1 MNTYTTNYGEL
12 KGITS
17 SLTYA
22 SGALKS
28 CMVNQKNTLI
38 TPIGELIPQYSPA
51 TFGERQKK
59 HRSSIDFFENGQ
71 IKSAALDKQT
81 LLKTPIGS
89 IKAELVTF
97 YKDGAINRVFPL
109 NGLIDGFW
117 SEANEREIAEVIE
130 FNLPIG
136 LIKAKIIAI
145 HFYPSGALK
154 SLTLWPG
161 EGISVDTPLGAID
174 CRAGVSLYEDGSL
187 RSVEPASPIELP
199 TPVGLVKAFD
209 PEIIGMHADNN
220 SVQFSPEGKLTAITT
235 IHTGIH
241 VVGPDGKEI
250 DIEPYE
256 APSHIDPEQLRTV
269 PMKMSFT
276 AESAHIEA
284 RMSYDFSLSEY
295 QFAQFNHKRVVKAI
309 CAGCP
314 GDSTCCQNG
323 GEGVDESGGC
333 GNCGG
338 SCS

>member
-1 MNTYTTNYGEL
+1 MKTYTTNYGEL

-17 SLTYA
+17 SSSY
-22 SGALKS
+22 SGGALKS
-28 CMVNQKNTLI
+28 CMVNQKNILV

-51 TFGERQKK
+51 EFGERQKK

-81 LLKTPIGS
+81 LLKTPIGE
-89 IKAELVTF
+89 INAELVTF
-97 YKDGAINRVFPL
+97 YKDGNINRVFPL

-117 SEANEREIAEVIE
+117 SEANEREIAEVLE
-130 FNLPIG
+130 FKLPIG
-136 LIKAKIIAI
+136 LIKAKVIAI

-161 EGISVDTPLGAID
+161 EGMSLETPLGPID
-174 CRAGVSLYEDGSL
+174 CRAGVSLHEDGSL
-187 RSVEPASPIELP
+187 RSVEPASPVELP

-220 SVQFSPEGKLTAITT
+220 SVQFSPEGQLTAVTT

-241 VVGPDGKEI
+241 VVGPNGQEI

-269 PMKMSFT
+269 PMKISFT
-276 AESAHIEA
+276 AESVHIEA
-284 RMSYDFSLSEY
+284 RKSYDFSLSEY
-295 QFAQFNHKRVVKAI
+295 QFAQYNHKRVVKAL

-314 GDSTCCQNG
+314 GDDTCCQNG
-323 GEGVDESGGC
+323 GEGVGESGGC
-333 GNCGG
+333 GNC
-338 SCS
+338 SCG